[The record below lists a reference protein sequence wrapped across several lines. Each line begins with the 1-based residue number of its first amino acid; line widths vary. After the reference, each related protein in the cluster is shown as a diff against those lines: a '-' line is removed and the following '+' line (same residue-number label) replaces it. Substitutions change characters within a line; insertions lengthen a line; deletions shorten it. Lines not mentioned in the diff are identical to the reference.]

1 MAEIIVALDVP
12 TTAQALG
19 LVDAL
24 PGLRWVKVGPTL
36 FVEGGPAL
44 IQSLKER
51 SLKVFLD
58 LKWHDIPHQVAGA
71 AAAAAKAGIDLATVH
86 TLGGSEMMR
95 AAASSAGAMR
105 VVGVTVLTSHT
116 LASYGQAVGRSN
128 VPDFAAEVG
137 RLAREAMASGLA
149 GVVASSQELA
159 TIRGIVAPGGWIVV
173 PGIRPAG
180 AAKGDQQR
188 TADAETAVRDGATHL
203 VVGRPITQA
212 REPAVVYEELCG
224 AAAG

>member
-12 TTAQALG
+12 STVEALR

-36 FVEGGPAL
+36 FVQGGPAL
-44 IQSLKER
+44 IDRLKQR
-51 SLKVFLD
+51 KLKVFLD

-71 AAAAAKAGIDLATVH
+71 AAAAAEAGIDLATVH

-95 AAASSAGAMR
+95 AAADSAGAMR

-116 LASYGQAVGRSN
+116 PASYGRAVGRSD
-128 VPDFAAEVG
+128 VSDVAAEVG
-137 RLAREAMASGLA
+137 RLAKEAMGAGLA
-149 GVVASSQELA
+149 GVVASSLELA
-159 TIRGIVAPGGWIVV
+159 AVRGIVGAGGWIVV
-173 PGIRPAG
+173 PGIRPPG

-188 TADAETAVRDGATHL
+188 TADPETAVRGGATHL
-203 VVGRPITQA
+203 VEGRPITLA
-212 REPAVVYEELCG
+212 AEPAAVYEQLCG
-224 AAAG
+224 AAG

>member
-12 TTAQALG
+12 TSAQALG

-44 IQSLKER
+44 IHSLKKR
-51 SLKVFLD
+51 NLKVFLD

-71 AAAAAKAGIDLATVH
+71 AAAAAKSGIDLATVH

-95 AAASSAGAMR
+95 AAVDSAAAMR
-105 VVGVTVLTSHT
+105 IVGVTVLTSHT
-116 LASYGQAVGRSN
+116 PASYGRAVGR
-128 VPDFAAEVG
+128 PDVTDVAAEVG
-137 RLAREAMASGLA
+137 RLAREAMDSGLA
-149 GVVASSQELA
+149 GVVASSLELA
-159 TIRGIVAPGGWIVV
+159 TIRGIVGSGGWIVV
-173 PGIRPAG
+173 PGIRPPG

-188 TADAETAVRDGATHL
+188 TADPETAVRDGATHL

-212 REPAVVYEELCG
+212 REPAAVYEELCG